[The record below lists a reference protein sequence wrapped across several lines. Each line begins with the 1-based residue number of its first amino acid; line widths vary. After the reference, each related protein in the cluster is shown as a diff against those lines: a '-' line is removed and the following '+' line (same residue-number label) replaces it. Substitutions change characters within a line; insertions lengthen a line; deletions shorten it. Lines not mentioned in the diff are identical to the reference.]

1 MAVSSSGAISLV
13 GIGTE
18 VKNNAYN
25 PDATASTSLQS
36 LAINTTINTNSA
48 SVPNS
53 SAPHAMSEW
62 RGYDHDA
69 APAFTNNNAVSKSL
83 TTGEDNSI
91 TFLDTD
97 DTFNI
102 AGTDTWSISLW
113 VKAGWSSS
121 LNTSI
126 TFLIIQKGN
135 ASFQNEDMVKLQY
148 AENTNRIELRYGNKP
163 SSSVS
168 WFNQAGWLF
177 HSNSGS
183 FASGFSA
190 AGLGTTFWSSS
201 NRGNVNEDDYTMIT
215 VTNDG
220 TNTASSLRLYWNAS
234 AVGTGHVLTNNNSG
248 NRSSNPISSTDN
260 RRISIGANGV
270 HSGQAGSG
278 QQRKTGNNSATI
290 YNDLTIWSK
299 KLSDSEVT
307 ELYNN
312 GTNIDAQTHSANS
325 NLIGYWKFEGN
336 GNATVSSDNFTISG
350 DSSIVNK

>member
-1 MAVSSSGAISLV
+1 M
-13 GIGTE
+13 GIG
-18 VKNNAYN
+18 KI
-25 PDATASTSLQS
+25 SSLSVAS
-36 LAINTTINTNSA
+36 LAKVNTIAKLSINKINSVAA
-48 SVPNS
+48 SF
-53 SAPHAMSEW
+53 
-62 RGYDHDA
+62 A
-69 APAFTNNNAVSKSL
+69 AAFTNNQAVSKSL
-83 TTGEDNSI
+83 TTGESNAITLVNS
-91 TFLDTD
+91 D

-121 LNTSI
+121 LNTGI
-126 TFLIIQKGN
+126 TFLIIQKEN

-201 NRGNVNEDDYTMIT
+201 NRGNVNSDDYTMIT
-215 VTNDG
+215 ITNDG
-220 TNTASSLRLYWNAS
+220 TNTASSLRLYWNDG

-248 NRSSNPISSTDN
+248 NRSSNPISSTNN
-260 RRISIGANGV
+260 RQVSIGANGI
-270 HSGQAGSG
+270 HSGQEGSG

-290 YNDLTIWSK
+290 YNDLTIWNK
-299 KLSDSEVT
+299 KLSDSEVS
-307 ELYNN
+307 ELYNEGEVLN
-312 GTNIDAQTHSANS
+312 AQTHSAS
-325 NLIGYWKFEGN
+325 SDLIGYWKFESDGS
-336 GNATVSSDNFTISG
+336 ATVSNDDFTISG
-350 DSSIVNK
+350 DSSIVEK

>member
-1 MAVSSSGAISLV
+1 MAVPSSGSVSLA
-13 GIGTE
+13 GIGAE
-18 VKNNAYN
+18 VKLGGY
-25 PDATASTSLQS
+25 DDTATAGTSLTT
-36 LAINTTINTNSA
+36 LATTTTINTNSA
-48 SVPNS
+48 SVPNA

-62 RGYDHDA
+62 RGYNHSA
-69 APAFTNNNAVSKSL
+69 AAAFTNNNAVSKSL

-113 VKAGWSSS
+113 IKAGWSSS

-201 NRGNVNEDDYTMIT
+201 NRGNVNSDDYTMIT
-215 VTNDG
+215 ITNDG
-220 TNTASSLRLYWNAS
+220 TNTASSLRLYWNDG

-248 NRSSNPISSTDN
+248 NRSSNPISSTNN
-260 RRISIGANGV
+260 RQVSIGANGI
-270 HSGQAGSG
+270 HSGQEGNG

-290 YNDLTIWSK
+290 YNDLTIWNK
-299 KLSDSEVT
+299 KLSDSEVS
-307 ELYNN
+307 ELYNEGEVLN
-312 GTNIDAQTHSANS
+312 AQTHSAS
-325 NLIGYWKFEGN
+325 SDLIGYWKFESDGS
-336 GNATVSSDNFTISG
+336 ATVSNDDFTISG
-350 DSSIVNK
+350 DSSIVEK